1 MDQRSQELW
10 RRACAVIPGGVNS
23 PVRAC
28 HNVDSLPLFIAE
40 AHGCRLTDVDGRQF
54 IDFVLSWGPMI
65 LGHDEPSVTE
75 AVRAAAGRGTSYG
88 APCPDEVLLAEAVT
102 AAMPIPT
109 MANRQAMLRRRKR
122 RTCPLAF
129 CFFIGI
135 TLPYASILCTAVQV
149 QNLSPAEKEVPPLK
163 KLWTSPFVLFLREAI
178 MLYFSRRVPQAAA
191 CLAYFV
197 LLTVFPVLIC
207 VSYILGMVNIDI
219 VSLMDQLQPLLPEAA
234 LDVLESYLRYISFHQ
249 TPGLFLAGLAGC
261 WFSAAAAFRTITR
274 VIIDMY
280 EDVSQSMVRGM
291 VASILFP
298 LGLLVTVDLS
308 VIVVVTGQRTLAAV
322 AQRFPF
328 WDHVLNLWSWTRYV
342 LLFSIFFLFILA
354 VLNMA
359 APFGT
364 PRLPVLLS
372 SLVSA
377 LALVVSSAVFSWF
390 ISMSSRYS
398 LVYGSLVSLIIL
410 LIWLYLCGQIL
421 FIGIVFTSVWYKHWR
436 RRRLTDPDD

>member
-1 MDQRSQELW
+1 MCPNPWS
-10 RRACAVIPGGVNS
+10 
-23 PVRAC
+23 
-28 HNVDSLPLFIAE
+28 
-40 AHGCRLTDVDGRQF
+40 
-54 IDFVLSWGPMI
+54 
-65 LGHDEPSVTE
+65 
-75 AVRAAAGRGTSYG
+75 G
-88 APCPDEVLLAEAVT
+88 AWWP
-102 AAMPIPT
+102 
-109 MANRQAMLRRRKR
+109 
-122 RTCPLAF
+122 AF
-129 CFFIGI
+129 
-135 TLPYASILCTAVQV
+135 S
-149 QNLSPAEKEVPPLK
+149 S
-163 KLWTSPFVLFLREAI
+163 
-178 MLYFSRRVPQAAA
+178 
-191 CLAYFV
+191 
-197 LLTVFPVLIC
+197 
-207 VSYILGMVNIDI
+207 
-219 VSLMDQLQPLLPEAA
+219 
-234 LDVLESYLRYISFHQ
+234 
-249 TPGLFLAGLAGC
+249 
-261 WFSAAAAFRTITR
+261 
-274 VIIDMY
+274 
-280 EDVSQSMVRGM
+280 
-291 VASILFP
+291 P

>member
-1 MDQRSQELW
+1 
-10 RRACAVIPGGVNS
+10 
-23 PVRAC
+23 
-28 HNVDSLPLFIAE
+28 
-40 AHGCRLTDVDGRQF
+40 
-54 IDFVLSWGPMI
+54 
-65 LGHDEPSVTE
+65 
-75 AVRAAAGRGTSYG
+75 
-88 APCPDEVLLAEAVT
+88 
-102 AAMPIPT
+102 
-109 MANRQAMLRRRKR
+109 
-122 RTCPLAF
+122 
-129 CFFIGI
+129 
-135 TLPYASILCTAVQV
+135 
-149 QNLSPAEKEVPPLK
+149 
-163 KLWTSPFVLFLREAI
+163 

-328 WDHVLNLWSWTRYV
+328 LGPRAEPMVLDPLCSAV
-342 LLFSIFFLFILA
+342 LHLFLFILA

>member
-1 MDQRSQELW
+1 MSSFF
-10 RRACAVIPGGVNS
+10 AVAFLVF
-23 PVRAC
+23 
-28 HNVDSLPLFIAE
+28 L
-40 AHGCRLTDVDGRQF
+40 
-54 IDFVLSWGPMI
+54 
-65 LGHDEPSVTE
+65 
-75 AVRAAAGRGTSYG
+75 AGT
-88 APCPDEVLLAEAVT
+88 
-102 AAMPIPT
+102 
-109 MANRQAMLRRRKR
+109 
-122 RTCPLAF
+122 
-129 CFFIGI
+129 
-135 TLPYASILCTAVQV
+135 
-149 QNLSPAEKEVPPLK
+149 
-163 KLWTSPFVLFLREAI
+163 
-178 MLYFSRRVPQAAA
+178 

-298 LGLLVTVDLS
+298 LGLLVTVDLGITNHEEVLLAKELGMK

>member
-1 MDQRSQELW
+1 M
-10 RRACAVIPGGVNS
+10 
-23 PVRAC
+23 
-28 HNVDSLPLFIAE
+28 
-40 AHGCRLTDVDGRQF
+40 
-54 IDFVLSWGPMI
+54 
-65 LGHDEPSVTE
+65 
-75 AVRAAAGRGTSYG
+75 
-88 APCPDEVLLAEAVT
+88 
-102 AAMPIPT
+102 
-109 MANRQAMLRRRKR
+109 
-122 RTCPLAF
+122 
-129 CFFIGI
+129 
-135 TLPYASILCTAVQV
+135 
-149 QNLSPAEKEVPPLK
+149 K

-308 VIVVVTGQRTLAAV
+308 VIVVVTGQRTLARRGPAFPLLGPRAEPMVLDPLCSAV
-322 AQRFPF
+322 LHLFPLYPGGAEHGRPLRHTAAARAAEQSGLRPGPGGLF
-328 WDHVLNLWSWTRYV
+328 CGLLLVYQYV
-342 LLFSIFFLFILA
+342 LPVFPGL
-354 VLNMA
+354 
-359 APFGT
+359 
-364 PRLPVLLS
+364 RLPGLPDH
-372 SLVSA
+372 SA
-377 LALVVSSAVFSWF
+377 DLALPVRTNSVH
-390 ISMSSRYS
+390 RDC
-398 LVYGSLVSLIIL
+398 VYQRMV
-410 LIWLYLCGQIL
+410 
-421 FIGIVFTSVWYKHWR
+421 
-436 RRRLTDPDD
+436 